1 MTDLARRTVLAGLAA
16 APLSLSADGARAQD
30 MRRYICTTPDCRP
43 YIYNPADGTANPIE
57 GTRPDIDMVIDKGRA
72 IANRLGIDLKAAFRE
87 KNTRNLDRT
96 WG

>member
-43 YIYNPADGTANPIE
+43 YIYNPAEGDPDSGIPPGTSFADI
-57 GTRPDIDMVIDKGRA
+57 PDDWYCPVCGSTKTSFIP
-72 IANRLGIDLKAAFRE
+72 LG
-87 KNTRNLDRT
+87 
-96 WG
+96 